1 MKMHNLR
8 DLVENAKEM
17 PTGRCWESIEQQLS
31 VMMPSS
37 PASQGAASGQQI
49 ASGIKS
55 SIMQKSAAFWVK
67 AAAVTVSSI
76 AVTTV
81 AVVTLINVSKNQ
93 STSTVTTQPIPSD
106 EITVVAENDSLVT
119 IPEDKSVINS
129 LSDNKIT
136 PNNKS
141 AIVESTPI
149 TIQNN
154 QSTNQITKIGNISSN
169 NQSPVKPILAPNSP
183 TASLTNSSVKPALTS
198 QPTMPQNLREDP
210 VIQNMDQDE
219 QLEISNPIIIEIPNV
234 ITPNGDG
241 YNEKFVISGIEQCDK
256 SRLII
261 RNKNGKILYQ
271 TQGYENDWGADG
283 LEAGIYYYQFF
294 YTIHNI
300 EEIRSG
306 TLTVIK

>member
-1 MKMHNLR
+1 MHNLR

-49 ASGIKS
+49 VSGIKG

-67 AAAVTVSSI
+67 AAAVTISSI

-81 AVVTLINVSKNQ
+81 AVVTIINVFQNQ
-93 STSTVTTQPIPSD
+93 SPSTVTTQHIPTE
-106 EITVVAENDSLVT
+106 EITVVSENDSLLVV
-119 IPEDKSVINS
+119 PEDKSVINS
-129 LSDNKIT
+129 SSENKIT
-136 PNNKS
+136 LNNKS
-141 AIVESTPI
+141 AIIESAPT

-154 QSTNQITKIGNISSN
+154 QSTNQIAKIGNISST
-169 NQSPVKPILAPNSP
+169 NQAPVKPILEPKSP
-183 TASLTNSSVKPALTS
+183 TPPLTNSSVKPALNS
-198 QPTMPQNLREDP
+198 QQTIPQNLREDP
-210 VIQNMDQDE
+210 VIQNMNQDE
-219 QLEISNPIIIEIPNV
+219 QLEIVNPIILEIPNV

-261 RNKNGKILYQ
+261 RNKNGKIVYQ

-283 LEAGIYYYQFF
+283 LEAGVYYYQFH
-294 YTIHNI
+294 YSIHNI
-300 EEIRSG
+300 EETRSG

>member
-49 ASGIKS
+49 ASGIKG

-81 AVVTLINVSKNQ
+81 AVVTIINVSQNQ
-93 STSTVTTQPIPSD
+93 STSTVTTQPIPTEES
-106 EITVVAENDSLVT
+106 TVVSENDSLST

-129 LSDNKIT
+129 SSENKI
-136 PNNKS
+136 PLNNKS
-141 AIVESTPI
+141 VIVESTPT

-154 QSTNQITKIGNISSN
+154 QSTNQIAKIGNISTT
-169 NQSPVKPILAPNSP
+169 NQAPVKPILEPKSP
-183 TASLTNSSVKPALTS
+183 TAPLTNSSVKPALNS
-198 QPTMPQNLREDP
+198 QQTIPQNLREDP
-210 VIQNMDQDE
+210 VIQNMNQDE
-219 QLEISNPIIIEIPNV
+219 QLEIVNPIILEIPNV

-241 YNEKFVISGIEQCDK
+241 YNEIFVISGIEQCDK

-261 RNKNGKILYQ
+261 RNKIGKIVYQ

-283 LEAGIYYYQFF
+283 LEAGVYYYQFH
-294 YTIHNI
+294 YSIHNI
-300 EEIRSG
+300 EETRSG

>member
-1 MKMHNLR
+1 MHNLR

-49 ASGIKS
+49 TSGIKS

-67 AAAVTVSSI
+67 AAAITVSSI

-81 AVVTLINVSKNQ
+81 AVVTIINVSQNQ
-93 STSTVTTQPIPSD
+93 STSTVTKQPIPS
-106 EITVVAENDSLVT
+106 EENTVVAENDSLSTV
-119 IPEDKSVINS
+119 PEDKSVINS
-129 LSDNKIT
+129 SSENKIT
-136 PNNKS
+136 LHNKS
-141 AIVESTPI
+141 AIVESTTT

-154 QSTNQITKIGNISSN
+154 QRTNQIAKIGNISTSN
-169 NQSPVKPILAPNSP
+169 QAPVKPILEPKSP
-183 TASLTNSSVKPALTS
+183 TAPLTNSSVKPALIS
-198 QPTMPQNLREDP
+198 QQTIPQNLREDP
-210 VIQNMDQDE
+210 VIQNMNQDE
-219 QLEISNPIIIEIPNV
+219 QLEIVNPIILEIPNV

-261 RNKNGKILYQ
+261 RNKNGKIVYQ
-271 TQGYENDWGADG
+271 TQGYENNWGADG
-283 LEAGIYYYQFF
+283 LEAGIYYYQFY

-300 EEIRSG
+300 EETRSG

>member
-1 MKMHNLR
+1 MHNIK
-8 DLVENAKEM
+8 DLLENAQEM

-37 PASQGAASGQQI
+37 PASQGAASGQQV
-49 ASGIKS
+49 ASGIKGS
-55 SIMQKSAAFWVK
+55 LMQKSAAFWVK

-81 AVVTLINVSKNQ
+81 AVVTIINVSQNH
-93 STSTVTTQPIPSD
+93 STPNASTQPIPSED
-106 EITVVAENDSLVT
+106 ITVVAENDSLLSAT
-119 IPEDKSVINS
+119 EENSVINS
-129 LSDNKIT
+129 SSENKIKQ
-136 PNNKS
+136 NDKS
-141 AIVESTPI
+141 AVFESTPT
-149 TIQNN
+149 TIQTNK
-154 QSTNQITKIGNISSN
+154 TINQIAGTGNISTN
-169 NQSPVKPILAPNSP
+169 NQSPVKPILEPKLPS
-183 TASLTNSSVKPALTS
+183 TSLSNSSVKPAISS
-198 QPTMPQNLREDP
+198 QSTIPQNLREDP

-219 QLEISNPIIIEIPNV
+219 QLDFSTPIILEIPNV

-261 RNKNGKILYQ
+261 RNKNGKIVYQ
-271 TQGYENDWGADG
+271 TLGYENNWGADG
-283 LEAGIYYYQFF
+283 LEAGIYYYQFY

-306 TLTVIK
+306 TLTVIR